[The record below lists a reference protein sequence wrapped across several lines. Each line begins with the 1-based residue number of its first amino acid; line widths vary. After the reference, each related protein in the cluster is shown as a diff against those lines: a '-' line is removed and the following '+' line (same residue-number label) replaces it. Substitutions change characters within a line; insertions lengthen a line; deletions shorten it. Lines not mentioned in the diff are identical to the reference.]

1 MSVRLGLPRARI
13 AAAVGHDLTHRLG
26 QSGRMSDT
34 AYLDDLNDAQREAVT
49 HGVRVAG
56 RFDCDPLLVIA
67 GAGSGKT
74 QALSHRAAHLVL
86 SGVDPRRILL
96 LTFSRRAADEMTRR
110 AHAVVDAAFAARGRR
125 TGSLKLPWAGTF
137 HAIGARL
144 LREEAG
150 ALGLDEQFSILDRG
164 DAADL
169 LDVCRQR
176 LDLGAGKTRFPRKD
190 TCLGIYSQ
198 VVNRQATLADVLATR
213 YPWCAEH
220 HDGLKALFAAYTERK
235 LARATLDYDDLLLYW
250 AMMMG
255 HDALAEAV
263 AARFDHVLVDEYQD
277 TNILQAAILK
287 RLCPDGRGLCVVGD
301 DAQAIYGFRA
311 AEVAN
316 ILGFADDYPGC
327 MTVRLERNYR
337 STGAILDAA
346 NALIGEASTGYH
358 KTLYSDRGAGMKP
371 RHVTVRDSVDEA
383 RYVVDRV
390 LERRETGVELKQQ
403 AVLFRNSH
411 HANDLEIEL
420 IRRDIPFRKYG
431 GLKFLEAAHVK
442 DLLALLRLAE
452 NPRDE
457 IAAYRVFQLVPGVG
471 PGTARQAFE
480 YLQAQNDALSALAG
494 FRLPRGDRDVWQA
507 LSGQLADAVHADWPA
522 GVEPLAAWYKRTLD
536 ERFEP
541 PTTARAGD
549 IDDLMRM
556 ASQHADRGAFLT
568 DLTLDPPSATGDHN
582 DDAHLDEDYLVLSTV
597 HSAKGREFD
606 SVYLLHVA
614 DGTFPNEYS
623 TSSDAALDEERRLM
637 YVAFTRAKNT
647 LEIVSPLRY
656 YVTEQHRHGDRH
668 VYGATS
674 RFLTPRVMR
683 HFEAVTDGAVEAART
698 SAAQPPRPP
707 QIDIAGRARALW
719 Q

>member
-1 MSVRLGLPRARI
+1 
-13 AAAVGHDLTHRLG
+13 
-26 QSGRMSDT
+26 MSDT

-49 HGVRVAG
+49 HGLHIDG

-110 AHAVVDAAFAARGRR
+110 AHAVVEAAFAARGRR
-125 TGSLKLPWAGTF
+125 TAGLKLPWAGTF

-150 ALGLDEQFSILDRG
+150 ALGLDGQFSILDRG

-169 LDVCRQR
+169 LDVCRQN
-176 LDLGAGKTRFPRKD
+176 LNLGAGKTRFPRKD

-198 VVNRQATLADVLATR
+198 VVNRQTTLADVLATR

-263 AARFDHVLVDEYQD
+263 AGRFDHVLVDEYQD

-316 ILGFADDYPGC
+316 ILGFANDYPGC

-358 KTLYSDRGAGMKP
+358 KTLYSHRGAGMKP

-403 AVLFRNSH
+403 AVLFRNAH
-411 HANDLEIEL
+411 HANDVEVEL

-457 IAAYRVFQLVPGVG
+457 IAAYRAFQLVPGVG
-471 PGTARQAFE
+471 PGTARQAWE
-480 YLQAQNDALSALAG
+480 HLQSHNDSLSALAG

-507 LSGQLADAVHADWPA
+507 LAGQLAEAVHADWPA
-522 GVEPLAAWYKRTLD
+522 GVEPLAAWYKRMLD

-549 IDDLMRM
+549 IDDLVRM
-556 ASQHADRGAFLT
+556 AAQHADRAAFLT

-683 HFEAVTDGAVEAART
+683 HFEAVTDGTVEPART
-698 SAAQPPRPP
+698 SAAQTPRPP
-707 QIDIAGRARALW
+707 QIDIAAGARALW

>member
-1 MSVRLGLPRARI
+1 MG
-13 AAAVGHDLTHRLG
+13 
-26 QSGRMSDT
+26 
-34 AYLDDLNDAQREAVT
+34 
-49 HGVRVAG
+49 
-56 RFDCDPLLVIA
+56 
-67 GAGSGKT
+67 
-74 QALSHRAAHLVL
+74 
-86 SGVDPRRILL
+86 
-96 LTFSRRAADEMTRR
+96 
-110 AHAVVDAAFAARGRR
+110 
-125 TGSLKLPWAGTF
+125 
-137 HAIGARL
+137 
-144 LREEAG
+144 
-150 ALGLDEQFSILDRG
+150 
-164 DAADL
+164 
-169 LDVCRQR
+169 
-176 LDLGAGKTRFPRKD
+176 
-190 TCLGIYSQ
+190 
-198 VVNRQATLADVLATR
+198 
-213 YPWCAEH
+213 
-220 HDGLKALFAAYTERK
+220 HDGL
-235 LARATLDYDDLLLYW
+235 
-250 AMMMG
+250 
-255 HDALAEAV
+255 AESV

-316 ILGFADDYPGC
+316 ILGFANDYPGC

-337 STGAILDAA
+337 STGAILDAS
-346 NALIGEASTGYH
+346 NALIGEASAGYH
-358 KTLYSDRGAGMKP
+358 KTLYSHRGVGMKP

-390 LERRETGVELKQQ
+390 LERRETGVALTQQ

-411 HANDLEIEL
+411 HANDVEVEL

-480 YLQAQNDALSALAG
+480 HVQSHNDSLAALAG
-494 FRLPRGDRDVWQA
+494 FRLPRGDRDVWRA
-507 LSGQLADAVHADWPA
+507 LAGQLADAVHADWPG

-549 IDDLMRM
+549 IDDLVRM

-674 RFLTPRVMR
+674 RFLTPAVMQ
-683 HFEAVTDGAVEAART
+683 HFEAVTDGTVPERR
-698 SAAQPPRPP
+698 AQPGTAAGPR
-707 QIDIAGRARALW
+707 IDLAAGARALW

>member
-1 MSVRLGLPRARI
+1 
-13 AAAVGHDLTHRLG
+13 
-26 QSGRMSDT
+26 MSDT

-49 HGVRVAG
+49 HGLHIDG

-125 TGSLKLPWAGTF
+125 TAGLKLPWAGTF

-144 LREEAG
+144 LREEAA

-169 LDVCRQR
+169 LDVCRQN

-198 VVNRQATLADVLATR
+198 VVNRQTTLADVLATR
-213 YPWCAEH
+213 YPWCTEH
-220 HDGLKALFAAYTERK
+220 HEGLKTLFAAYTERK

-263 AARFDHVLVDEYQD
+263 AGRFDHVLVDEYQD

-358 KTLYSDRGAGMKP
+358 KTLYSHRGAGMKP

-403 AVLFRNSH
+403 AVLFRNAQ
-411 HANDLEIEL
+411 HANDVEVEL

-457 IAAYRVFQLVPGVG
+457 IAAYRAFQLVPGVG
-471 PGTARQAFE
+471 PGTARQAYE
-480 YLQAQNDALSALAG
+480 HLQSHNDALSALAG

-507 LSGQLADAVHADWPA
+507 LAGQLAEAVHADWPA
-522 GVEPLAAWYKRTLD
+522 GVEPLAAWYKNMLD

-549 IDDLMRM
+549 IDDLVRM
-556 ASQHADRGAFLT
+556 AAQHADRAAFLT

-683 HFEAVTDGAVEAART
+683 HFEAVTDGAVEPART
-698 SAAQPPRPP
+698 SAPQTPRPP
-707 QIDIAGRARALW
+707 QIDIAAGARALW

>member
-1 MSVRLGLPRARI
+1 
-13 AAAVGHDLTHRLG
+13 
-26 QSGRMSDT
+26 MSDT

-49 HGVRVAG
+49 HGLHIDG

-125 TGSLKLPWAGTF
+125 TAGLKLPWAGTF

-144 LREEAG
+144 LREEAA

-169 LDVCRQR
+169 LDVCRQN

-198 VVNRQATLADVLATR
+198 VVNRQTTLADVLATR
-213 YPWCAEH
+213 YPWCTEH
-220 HDGLKALFAAYTERK
+220 HEGLKALFAAYTERK

-263 AARFDHVLVDEYQD
+263 AGRFDHVLVDEYQD

-316 ILGFADDYPGC
+316 ILGFANDYPGC

-346 NALIGEASTGYH
+346 NALIGEASMGYH
-358 KTLYSDRGAGMKP
+358 KTLYSHRGAGMKP

-403 AVLFRNSH
+403 AVLFRNAH
-411 HANDLEIEL
+411 HANDVEVEL

-457 IAAYRVFQLVPGVG
+457 IAAYRAFQLVPGVG
-471 PGTARQAFE
+471 PGTARQAYE
-480 YLQAQNDALSALAG
+480 HLQSHNDSLSAVAG

-507 LSGQLADAVHADWPA
+507 LAVQLAEAVHADWPA
-522 GVEPLAAWYKRTLD
+522 GVEPLAAWYKNMLD

-549 IDDLMRM
+549 IDDLVRM
-556 ASQHADRGAFLT
+556 AAQHADRAAFLT

-637 YVAFTRAKNT
+637 YVAFTRAENT

-683 HFEAVTDGAVEAART
+683 HFEAVTDGAVEPART
-698 SAAQPPRPP
+698 SAPQTPRPP
-707 QIDIAGRARALW
+707 QIDIAAGARALW